1 VATESRRSNYERRC
15 EFPESSTQDEIR
27 TAVEGVA
34 RELTGGGARVEA
46 SMPDVDLRHQYE
58 LGEELSDLLAF
69 TFSADPSVFS
79 EEGSATSWDAEHSPL
94 EAYLVA
100 LDRRDEVMRTCGKS
114 PSPTGTPSWCQRG
127 PTRPNGTVRSQVSHR
142 RWIILMPSLRSRA
155 VRWLSSPQGATA
167 KDCPSACKSQAAAG
181 TTSGSWW
188 SPNFFRNLHLGFSA
202 RPTIERV
209 AQFM

>member
-1 VATESRRSNYERRC
+1 VPLTWSVDCWEVYCGVYGMRPTEHRVPMSGVFFVDPVRKFRLMSVVGPMTRSVEDLRLTLHILPGPDGLDTHVPPVPWRDLRQPEVSDLHIAWSS

-79 EEGSATSWDAEHSPL
+79 E
-94 EAYLVA
+94 
-100 LDRRDEVMRTCGKS
+100 GKGVQ
-114 PSPTGTPSWCQRG
+114 PYGTQS
-127 PTRPNGTVRSQVSHR
+127 
-142 RWIILMPSLRSRA
+142 
-155 VRWLSSPQGATA
+155 TA
-167 KDCPSACKSQAAAG
+167 P
-181 TTSGSWW
+181 
-188 SPNFFRNLHLGFSA
+188 
-202 RPTIERV
+202 
-209 AQFM
+209 